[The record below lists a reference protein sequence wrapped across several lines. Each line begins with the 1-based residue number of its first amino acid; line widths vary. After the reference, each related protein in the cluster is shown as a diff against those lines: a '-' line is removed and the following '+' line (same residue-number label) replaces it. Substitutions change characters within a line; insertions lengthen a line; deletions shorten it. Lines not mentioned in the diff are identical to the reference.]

1 MTGIKDSRALEIH
14 GKGKQVEGPDSELIS
29 RLRAADDEAFAAIF
43 RRHATRLMRYANRFV
58 KSDAVAQDIVMDVF
72 LRLWRDR
79 LSLPLETRLAPYLG
93 VAVRNSCI
101 NHLRHNRVEDEV
113 RGMGTA
119 SGWAPGMSV
128 APLRPDED
136 LERGEAKEIIRL
148 ALEELPPRTRLVL
161 ELRWFEG
168 KSYKEIAKEL
178 GLQVKSVE
186 NSLAR
191 AMLLLRQRLRVD
203 RDGR

>member
-1 MTGIKDSRALEIH
+1 
-14 GKGKQVEGPDSELIS
+14 
-29 RLRAADDEAFAAIF
+29 
-43 RRHATRLMRYANRFV
+43 
-58 KSDAVAQDIVMDVF
+58 
-72 LRLWRDR
+72 
-79 LSLPLETRLAPYLG
+79 
-93 VAVRNSCI
+93 
-101 NHLRHNRVEDEV
+101 
-113 RGMGTA
+113 
-119 SGWAPGMSV
+119 MSV

-136 LERGEAKEIIRL
+136 LERREAKEIIRL

-191 AMLLLRQRLRVD
+191 AMFLLRQRLHA
-203 RDGR
+203 DGESK